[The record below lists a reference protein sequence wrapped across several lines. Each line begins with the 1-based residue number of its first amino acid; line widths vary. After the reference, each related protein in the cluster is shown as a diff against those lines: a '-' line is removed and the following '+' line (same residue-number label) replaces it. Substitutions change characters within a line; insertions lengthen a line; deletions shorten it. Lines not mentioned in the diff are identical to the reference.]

1 MKKVLY
7 SLIGAAL
14 LVACSSE
21 NKQAQNVKWKT
32 FQNDAF
38 QMEYPETWKL
48 ENENDVVTFLAP
60 FDDENEYL
68 QENANVT
75 ITDFSGTEITLDDFG
90 NEVAQDITQKV
101 PGAKNIQSKR
111 VKINGMDCQEITYK
125 MKQEIYDTQITQYVF
140 LQDEMCYMI
149 TLTQEEKRI
158 NDYKSFFDKIV
169 QSFKLA

>member
-1 MKKVLY
+1 MKKILY
-7 SLIGAAL
+7 TFLGATL
-14 LVACSSE
+14 LAACSTE
-21 NKQAQNVKWKT
+21 NNNAKNIKWKM

-48 ENENDVVTFLAP
+48 ENEQDVVTFLAP

-75 ITDFSGTEITLDDFG
+75 ITDFSGTAITLEDFG
-90 NEVAQDITQKV
+90 NEVAQDMKQKV

-111 VKINGMDCQEITYK
+111 IKINGMDCQEISYSV
-125 MKQEIYDTQITQYVF
+125 KQEIYDTQIKQYVF

-158 NDYKSFFDKIV
+158 PEYKSIFDKIV

>member
-1 MKKVLY
+1 MKKLLY
-7 SLIGAAL
+7 SLVGCSLII
-14 LVACSSE
+14 ACTSQ
-21 NKQAQNVKWKT
+21 NKNAETVKWKT
-32 FQNDAF
+32 FKNDAF
-38 QMEYPETWKL
+38 QMEYPETWNL
-48 ENENDVVTFLAP
+48 ETEQDVVTFLAP

-90 NEVAQDITQKV
+90 NEVAQDIPQKV

-111 VKINGMDCQEITYK
+111 IKINGMDCQEITYSV
-125 MKQEIYDTQITQYVF
+125 KQEIYDTQISQFVF

-158 NDYKSFFDKIV
+158 SEYKSIFDKIV
-169 QSFKLA
+169 QSFKLV